1 MATELRKGPA
11 NVADTVEEARI
22 GARTEKLAALGYPP
36 DARLLIVNGDDLGMC
51 HAGNAATF
59 DAMEHGV
66 MTAASLMHPCPWAFH
81 AVQHLRAHPTLDVG
95 VHLTLTAEW
104 QSYRWGP
111 LLGAVRCPSLVD
123 QDGFFY
129 NDHVLVHERA
139 DMAEA
144 RAEVEA
150 QMERAYALGLDPTN
164 IDGHMGTFSADRR
177 FLDLEVEMA
186 RRYRLPLRVHPGR
199 RPARGGADAPLD
211 LTGLMTVDDI
221 RGIALRDPAA
231 LQEQLQA
238 NLRTLQPGVTELVLH
253 AALPTPEAHAS
264 LRDWE
269 ARAEAYRL
277 VRAVDEVRQLIED
290 QGIVRIGWR
299 QLREAQRT
307 RGEQPAG

>member
-1 MATELRKGPA
+1 MVKRERGEA
-11 NVADTVEEARI
+11 NVADTHEETRNT
-22 GARTEKLAALGYPP
+22 ARTEKLAALGYPP
-36 DARLLIVNGDDLGMC
+36 DARLLIINGDDLGMC

-66 MTAASLMHPCPWAFH
+66 MTAASLMLPCPWAFH
-81 AVQHLRAHPTLDVG
+81 AVQHLRDVPTLDVG

-104 QSYRWGP
+104 PSYRWGP
-111 LLGAVRCPSLVD
+111 LLGAARCPSLVD

-129 NDHVLVHERA
+129 HDHVLVHERA
-139 DMAEA
+139 DLAEA

-199 RPARGGADAPLD
+199 RPERAGAEAPTPLD
-211 LTGLMTVDDI
+211 LTGLMTVDD
-221 RGIALRDPAA
+221 RLGIALRDPAA
-231 LQEQLQA
+231 LQQQLLA
-238 NLRTLQPGVTELVLH
+238 DLRTLRPGVTELGLH
-253 AALPTPEAHAS
+253 AALPTPEAQAS
-264 LRDWE
+264 MRDWE

-277 VRAVDEVRQLIED
+277 VRDDDEVRQLID
-290 QGIVRIGWR
+290 DLGIVLIGWR
-299 QLREAQRT
+299 QLREAQRA
-307 RGEQPAG
+307 RAE